1 MHVFVWGSI
10 LVWFVAIPVTSSGT
24 LYGSFFQ
31 YSGVAYEVIATANFW
46 FYLPLA
52 TVIALTP
59 TMVSRLITLYRY
71 PTYIDFVRLKE
82 KKAGRRIFKRKNMPK
97 RSRSARSMKRTGY
110 AFSHMEGFG
119 KLITSGHIFG
129 MNRENVAAEHSKRYS
144 QIMSTGRAESAPPI
158 STSTDVAAQLAA
170 SSISAVQLVTKQVAV
185 DVYEAEDSVVQDM
198 HTVSVEVVEESEI
211 AAATSLG
218 SDVRGGKERLVS
230 EEEIQLDPYVSDEV
244 PTASSLEEQTDSALP
259 VMPSVRIP
267 GLVDS
272 PKDRAE
278 GDLDLAEVAESAKAK
293 EEGGV
298 DDDDAV
304 ESNPM

>member
-10 LVWFVAIPVTSSGT
+10 LVWFVAIPVTSSGA

-52 TVIALTP
+52 TMIALTP
-59 TMVSRLITLYRY
+59 TMVSRLITLYRS

-82 KKAGRRIFKRKNMPK
+82 KKAGRRIFKRKNMT
-97 RSRSARSMKRTGY
+97 RSRSARSVKRTGY
-110 AFSHMEGFG
+110 AFAHMEGFG

-129 MNRENVAAEHSKRYS
+129 MNRENVAAEHSRRYS
-144 QIMSTGRAESAPPI
+144 QITSTGRAESAPPMP
-158 STSTDVAAQLAA
+158 TSMDVTTQLAA
-170 SSISAVQLVTKQVAV
+170 SSISAVQLVTKQVVV

-198 HTVSVEVVEESEI
+198 HAVSVEVVESEI

-218 SDVRGGKERLVS
+218 SDVRGDKEQLVS
-230 EEEIQLDPYVSDEV
+230 EEIGLDPYVGEEV
-244 PTASSLEEQTDSALP
+244 PTASSLEEETDSALP

-298 DDDDAV
+298 DDDAV
-304 ESNPM
+304 ESSPGPM

>member
-10 LVWFVAIPVTSSGT
+10 LVWFVAIPITSSGT

-82 KKAGRRIFKRKNMPK
+82 KKAGRRIFKRKNMTK
-97 RSRSARSMKRTGY
+97 RSRSARSVKRTGY

-170 SSISAVQLVTKQVAV
+170 SSISAAQLVTKQIAV
-185 DVYEAEDSVVQDM
+185 DVYEAEDSVVRDM
-198 HTVSVEVVEESEI
+198 HAVSVEVVEESEI

-218 SDVRGGKERLVS
+218 SDVREDKERLVS
-230 EEEIQLDPYVSDEV
+230 QEIELNPYVGDEV

-298 DDDDAV
+298 NNNDAV
-304 ESNPM
+304 ESSPM